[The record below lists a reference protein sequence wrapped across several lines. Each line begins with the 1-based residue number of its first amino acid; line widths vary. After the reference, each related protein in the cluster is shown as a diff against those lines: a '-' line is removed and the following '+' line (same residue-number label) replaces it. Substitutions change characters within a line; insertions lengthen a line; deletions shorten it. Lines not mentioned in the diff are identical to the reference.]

1 MNCLVKP
8 ARSGLLLAAALVLLS
23 AAARAEGQQIT
34 PAQKQEMKL
43 HYERATRA
51 YDVGKYQEAIEEYQK
66 AYEIGG
72 DPPMLYNI
80 AQAYRLSSEKAL
92 TYYKKFL
99 AIHPNAPNR
108 AEVEKQIALL
118 TQKLSED
125 KPAVIPAPVPPLEI
139 KRPKFMEK
147 PAVVE
152 PTPAPAQLVA
162 APPEKKRDSVA
173 RRGWFWVGMTTM
185 AAAVAVGVGVGVT
198 YGTKP
203 SSPDPTFGI
212 ARGNIALIGR
222 AH

>member
-1 MNCLVKP
+1 MRLMGLIVALLLVAAP
-8 ARSGLLLAAALVLLS
+8 ARAQFDEEAKAKILYQRGLAHFQLDEFEVA
-23 AAARAEGQQIT
+23 IT
-34 PAQKQEMKL
+34 L
-43 HYERATRA
+43 W
-51 YDVGKYQEAIEEYQK
+51 QEAYRLVPKPQL
-66 AYEIGG
+66 
-72 DPPMLYNI
+72 LYNI